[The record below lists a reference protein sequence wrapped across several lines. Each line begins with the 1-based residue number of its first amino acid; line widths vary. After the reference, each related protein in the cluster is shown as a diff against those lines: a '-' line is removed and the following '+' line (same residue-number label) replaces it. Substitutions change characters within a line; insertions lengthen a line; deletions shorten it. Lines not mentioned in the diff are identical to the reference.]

1 MLPRCNLLRCTV
13 REPWL
18 YMVEKRAERRLA
30 AILAADVVGYSRL
43 MERNE
48 AGTLAA
54 LKARRKE
61 VLEPLVAKHQGRIFK
76 VSGDGVLVEFASAV
90 NAVQCAVELQE
101 AMTVANADVP
111 NDHHIVLRI
120 GVNLGDVMVE
130 GSDLYGEGVNIAAR
144 LEALADAASVIVSR
158 TVFNHVRGKVKF
170 GFDDLGDQQLKNI
183 SESVQ
188 VFRLRL
194 VGEATMA
201 RPVLP
206 LPNRPSIA
214 VLPFQNM
221 SGDTVQEYFADGIV
235 DEITTALSRLRWL
248 FVIARNSSF
257 TYKGRAI
264 DVRQIGRELGVRY
277 VLEGSVRKAG
287 NRVRITGEL
296 VDASTGTQ
304 LWSDRFEGELE
315 DIFDLQDKVTAKV
328 VGALAPKLELAEI
341 ERALRKPTES
351 LDAYDYYLRGMG
363 IYNQWN
369 REASREALS
378 LFKRAIEHD
387 PKFASAY
394 GMAARCYVQ
403 RKAGGWVTDRDQE
416 IGETARLAR
425 RAAQLGKDDSVALGT
440 AGFALAWV
448 VGAVEEGATLVERA
462 LALNPNFAWGWG
474 FSGWINVWLGKP
486 EMANE
491 HLACALRLSPHDP
504 LSLTYQTAMACAQFF
519 NGRYAEAWSW
529 AETAMRDRPDYT
541 FPHCIAAASGALA
554 GRMTEAKKT
563 MARLRE
569 LMPNLR
575 ISNLSELFPLRRP
588 QDVSNFADGL
598 RKAGLPE

>member
-43 MERNE
+43 MERDE

-188 VFRLRL
+188 VYRLRL

-425 RAAQLGKDDSVALGT
+425 RAAQLGKDDSIALGT

-529 AETAMRDRPDYT
+529 AETAMRDRPDYA